1 MKSLVYLLHVLSL
14 NILLIGRHI
23 GVNMVISRVRYVGMN
38 VKVWYMCSRS
48 VLYVRALEILSWEN
62 FDKLLGGI
70 VLLNSFVLLIWDTRN
85 IRMVQPLVAL
95 ALVL

>member
-23 GVNMVISRVRYVGMN
+23 GVNIVISSVRYVGMN